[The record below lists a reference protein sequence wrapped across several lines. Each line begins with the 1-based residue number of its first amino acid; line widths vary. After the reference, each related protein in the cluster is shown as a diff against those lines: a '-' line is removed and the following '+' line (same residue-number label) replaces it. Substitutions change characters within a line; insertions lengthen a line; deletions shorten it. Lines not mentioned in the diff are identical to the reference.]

1 MNAELEGRITR
12 AINDGKYI
20 QATRIFLMPID
31 VADARDV
38 YKWVGD
44 PDVTRFMNYS
54 TYTSVSDVADW
65 IKRDGH
71 KSFGIFLKECG
82 QLIGGG
88 DARKNRSGDIELGY
102 NLAKAYWG
110 KGYCTEA
117 AKAIIAYNVAQG
129 TTDFVCKHA
138 QDNVRSSRVIQKC
151 GFVYVKDG
159 SYTSFDGLRTFVD
172 KEYALHIKRFEMDVD
187 SEWFCKIIRGDK
199 TVELRL
205 NDEKRRGISVGD
217 FVILNNL
224 DGSALLRKCVVRV
237 TQLHYFSDF
246 NGLYASLDMSK
257 CGYGAD
263 KKASPDD
270 MLKYY
275 SAERQAQYGVVGIQ
289 FELLAVM

>member
-20 QATRIFLMPID
+20 QTKRIFLMPID
-31 VADARDV
+31 VADAQDV

-65 IKRDGH
+65 IKADGY
-71 KSFGIFLKECG
+71 KSFGIFLKDGG

-88 DARKNRSGDIELGY
+88 DARKNRSGDTELGY

-110 KGYCTEA
+110 NGYCTEA
-117 AKAIIAYNVAQG
+117 VKAIIAYNVAQG

-187 SEWFCKIIRGDK
+187 GEWFCKIIRGDK

-205 NDEKRRGISVGD
+205 NDEKRRGIKIGD
-217 FVILNNL
+217 YIVLNNL
-224 DGSALLRKCVVRV
+224 DLTSDVRKCVVRV

-246 NGLYASLDMSK
+246 NELYASLDMSK
-257 CGYGAD
+257 CGYGA
-263 KKASPDD
+263 AEQANPDD
-270 MLKYY
+270 MLRYY
-275 SAERQAQYGVVGIQ
+275 SSKCQAQYGVVGIQ